1 MAARNET
8 GVQIFARAPVAGS
21 VKTRL
26 IPLLGEHG
34 AAALHRSLVEHALA
48 VARESGLGRIELWC
62 TPSTDDIFFSSCR
75 ERFDV
80 TLHRQCEGDLGARML
95 DALED
100 GLERSRHV
108 LLAGSDCPS
117 LTAADLRA
125 AARALREGR
134 DAVFCPAE
142 DGGYMLIGVSH
153 AMPALFEAMTWSTAT
168 VMEET
173 RQRLHNLGWR
183 WHELPERWDVDRPE
197 DYLRLVREGLMDVP
211 VPAGRS
217 RA

>member
-34 AAALHRSLVEHALA
+34 AAALHRSLVERALA
-48 VARESGLGRIELWC
+48 VARESGLGQVELWC
-62 TPSTDDIFFSSCR
+62 TPSTDDIFFSACR
-75 ERFDV
+75 ERFGV

-211 VPAGRS
+211 VPAARS

>member
-1 MAARNET
+1 MPARNET
-8 GVQIFARAPVAGS
+8 SVLVFAKAPVAGA

-26 IPLLGEHG
+26 IGLLGEHG
-34 AAALHRSLVEHALA
+34 AAALHRSLVEHTLA
-48 VARESGLGRIELWC
+48 VARDSGLGQVELWC
-62 TPSTDDIFFSSCR
+62 TPDTGDRFFAACQ
-75 ERFDV
+75 ERYGV
-80 TLHRQCEGDLGARML
+80 TLHRQCGGDLGAKML

-108 LLAGSDCPS
+108 LLVGSDCPS
-117 LTAADLRA
+117 LTAADMRTG
-125 AARALREGR
+125 ARALREGR

-142 DGGYMLIGVSH
+142 DGGYMLVGLSH
-153 AMPALFEAMTWSTAT
+153 AMPALFEAMTWGTDT

-197 DYLRLVREGLMDVP
+197 DYQRLVREGLMAP
-211 VPAGRS
+211 VPAARS
-217 RA
+217 

>member
-1 MAARNET
+1 MAERNET
-8 GVQIFARAPVAGS
+8 SVQVFAKAPVAGS

-34 AAALHRSLVEHALA
+34 AAALYRSLVEHSLA
-48 VARESGLGRIELWC
+48 AARESGLGKVELWC
-62 TPSTDDIFFSSCR
+62 TPDTGDSFFEACR
-75 ERFDV
+75 ERFGV
-80 TLHRQCEGDLGARML
+80 TLHRQCGGDLGAKML

-100 GLERSRHV
+100 GLERSRQV
-108 LLAGSDCPS
+108 LLVGSDCPS
-117 LTAADLRA
+117 LTAADLRG

-142 DGGYMLIGVSH
+142 DGGYMLVGLSH
-153 AMPALFEAMTWSTAT
+153 AMPALFEAMTWGTDT

-197 DYLRLVREGLMDVP
+197 DYQRLVREGLMNDSI
-211 VPAGRS
+211 PAGKP
-217 RA
+217 

>member
-62 TPSTDDIFFSSCR
+62 TPGTDDPFFSACR
-75 ERFDV
+75 ERFGV

-100 GLERSRHV
+100 GLERSHHV
-108 LLAGSDCPS
+108 LLTGSDCPS

-211 VPAGRS
+211 IQAAGS

>member
-1 MAARNET
+1 MPAKNDT
-8 GVQIFARAPVAGS
+8 SVQVFAKAPVAGA

-34 AAALHRSLVEHALA
+34 AAALHRSLVEHTLA
-48 VARESGLGRIELWC
+48 VARESGLGQVELWC
-62 TPSTDDIFFSSCR
+62 APNTDDSFFAGCHDR
-75 ERFDV
+75 YGV
-80 TLHRQCEGDLGARML
+80 TLYRQCGGDLGAKML

-108 LLAGSDCPS
+108 LLVGSDCPS

-125 AARALREGR
+125 GARALREGR

-142 DGGYMLIGVSH
+142 DGGYMLVGLSH
-153 AMPALFEAMTWSTAT
+153 AMPALFEAMTWGTDT

-197 DYLRLVREGLMDVP
+197 DYQRLVREGLMAAP
-211 VPAGRS
+211 IPIGKK
-217 RA
+217 

>member
-8 GVQIFARAPVAGS
+8 SLQVFARAPVAGS

-26 IPLLGEHG
+26 IPLLGDHG
-34 AAALHRSLVEHALA
+34 AAALHRSLVEHSLD
-48 VARESGLGRIELWC
+48 VARESGLGQVELWC
-62 TPSTDDIFFSSCR
+62 TPDTDDGFFQACR
-75 ERFDV
+75 ERFGV
-80 TLHRQCEGDLGARML
+80 TLHRQCGGDLGAKML

-100 GLERSRHV
+100 GLERSRQV
-108 LLAGSDCPS
+108 LLVGSDCPS

-142 DGGYMLIGVSH
+142 DGGYILVGLSH
-153 AMPALFEAMTWSTAT
+153 AMPALFEAMPWGTDA
-168 VMEET
+168 VMAET

-183 WHELPERWDVDRPE
+183 WHELAQGWDVDRPE
-197 DYLRLVREGLMDVP
+197 DYLRLVREGLM
-211 VPAGRS
+211 PAPIQIGRT
-217 RA
+217 

>member
-8 GVQIFARAPVAGS
+8 SLQVFARAPVAGS

-34 AAALHRSLVEHALA
+34 AAALHRSLVEHSLG
-48 VARESGLGRIELWC
+48 VARESGLGQVELWC
-62 TPSTDDIFFSSCR
+62 TPDTDDGFFSACR
-75 ERFDV
+75 ERFGV
-80 TLHRQCEGDLGARML
+80 TLHRQCGGDLGAKML

-100 GLERSRHV
+100 GLERSRQV
-108 LLAGSDCPS
+108 LLVGSDCPA

-142 DGGYMLIGVSH
+142 DGGYILVGLSH
-153 AMPALFEAMTWSTAT
+153 AMPALFEAMPWGTDT
-168 VMEET
+168 VMAET

-183 WHELPERWDVDRPE
+183 WHELTEGWDVDRPE
-197 DYLRLVREGLMDVP
+197 DYLRLVREGLLAAP
-211 VPAGRS
+211 IPIN
-217 RA
+217 RAL